1 MAYTL
6 DFSLALGG
14 GQTGLTLAAQLV
26 DTAGSDVGSEV
37 TTGFTEI
44 GEGFYLWN
52 YAAIPDDHR
61 GGVKFYQGGVPGTIL
76 AFASVNPEEG
86 EDVASILLDTGTDG
100 VVIADDAI
108 TSAKYDESTAYPL
121 ASADSGST
129 EVARTG
135 ADSDTLETLSDEIA
149 VVDGIVDAILVDTS
163 VDGVVVAT
171 ASKTGYALS
180 TAGVDAILD
189 DAVEGTYTLRQ
200 ILRLLASV
208 LAGESSGGGT
218 ATVTFRNL
226 DDDTDRVVATVD
238 TSGNRTAV
246 TLDVS

>member
-6 DFSLALGG
+6 SFSLALGAG
-14 GQTGLTLAAQLV
+14 KAGLTLAAQVV
-26 DTAGSDVGSEV
+26 DAAGSDIGSEI
-37 TTGFTEI
+37 TSGFVEI
-44 GEGFYLWN
+44 GDGAYLWT
-52 YAAIPDDHR
+52 YASIPDAHR
-61 GGVKFYQGGVPGTIL
+61 GAVKFYEDGVPGTIL
-76 AFASVNPEEG
+76 AIAAINPEEA
-86 EDVASILLDTGTDG
+86 EDVGAILLDTGTDG

-121 ASADSGST
+121 ASDDSGST

-149 VVDGIVDAILVDTS
+149 VVGGVVDAILVDTS

-180 TAGVDAILD
+180 AAGVDAILD

-218 ATVTFRNL
+218 TTITFRNL

-238 TSGNRTAV
+238 SAGNRTTV
-246 TLDVS
+246 TLDVT